1 MALFFCGWPSEFC
14 QMAGLGVFSGC
25 GLRQFHN
32 YLLTLRRFTYIKME
46 IIRTVNGLRQRVDA
60 AHAEGKSVGLVPTMG
75 ALHAGHIS
83 LVDRARKEN
92 DVVVV
97 SVFVNPTQFNNP
109 EDLATYPRTEE
120 ADCRKLELAG
130 VDVAFIP
137 SVEEVYPE
145 PDTRVFDLGPVAEVM
160 EGAMRP
166 GHFNG
171 VAQIVSKLFAIVQ
184 PDRAYFGE
192 KDFQQI
198 AVIRRMV
205 EIEKFN
211 LEVVDCPICREA
223 DGLAMSSRNTR
234 LTPEQ
239 RAVAPVIHQ
248 VLQESTGWARAHTL
262 AETVKYVTDAI
273 NAAPHMEV
281 EYYEIVDPLTMQPL
295 ENWDD
300 VKNGAPVGCVTAYC
314 GKVRLIDNIK
324 YNR

>member
-1 MALFFCGWPSEFC
+1 
-14 QMAGLGVFSGC
+14 
-25 GLRQFHN
+25 
-32 YLLTLRRFTYIKME
+32 ME
-46 IIRTVNGLRQRVDA
+46 IIRTVDGLRKLV
-60 AHAEGKSVGLVPTMG
+60 AEARANGKSVGLVPTMG

-92 DVVVV
+92 DLVVV
-97 SVFVNPTQFNNP
+97 SVFVNPTQFNNA

-120 ADCRKLELAG
+120 ADCAKLSQAG
-130 VDVAFIP
+130 VDIAFIP

-145 PDTRVFDLGPVAEVM
+145 PDTRVFDLGSVAEVM

-171 VAQIVSKLFAIVQ
+171 VAQIVSKLFAIVE

-205 EIEKFN
+205 E
-211 LEVVDCPICREA
+211 LEGFKLQVVDCPICRES

-239 RAVAPVIHQ
+239 RQIAPAIHRAMHDS
-248 VLQESTGWARAHTL
+248 LEFARTHTL
-262 AETVKYVTDAI
+262 AETKAHVVNEI
-273 NAAPHMEV
+273 NGHPQMEV
-281 EYYEIVDPLTMQPL
+281 EYYDIVDPLTMQSL
-295 ENWDD
+295 ENWNDA
-300 VKNGAPVGCVTAYC
+300 VNGSPVGCITVYC

-324 YNR
+324 YNLQ

>member
-1 MALFFCGWPSEFC
+1 
-14 QMAGLGVFSGC
+14 
-25 GLRQFHN
+25 
-32 YLLTLRRFTYIKME
+32 ME
-46 IIRTVNGLRQRVDA
+46 IIRTVDGLRRRVA
-60 AHAEGKSVGLVPTMG
+60 EARAEGKSVGLVPTMG

-92 DVVVV
+92 DLVVV
-97 SVFVNPTQFNNP
+97 SVFVNPTQFNNA

-120 ADCRKLELAG
+120 ADCAKLEQAG

-171 VAQIVSKLFAIVQ
+171 VAQIVSKLFAIVS

-205 EIEKFN
+205 ELEGFD

-239 RAVAPVIHQ
+239 RQIAPAIHRA
-248 VLQESTGWARAHTL
+248 LEESLDFARTHTL
-262 AETVKYVTDAI
+262 AETKRQVIDQI
-273 NAAPHMEV
+273 NACPQMEV
-281 EYYEIVDPLTMQPL
+281 EYYDIVDPLTMQPL
-295 ENWDD
+295 ENWQDAE
-300 VKNGAPVGCVTAYC
+300 NGSPVGCITVYC

-324 YNR
+324 YNLQ